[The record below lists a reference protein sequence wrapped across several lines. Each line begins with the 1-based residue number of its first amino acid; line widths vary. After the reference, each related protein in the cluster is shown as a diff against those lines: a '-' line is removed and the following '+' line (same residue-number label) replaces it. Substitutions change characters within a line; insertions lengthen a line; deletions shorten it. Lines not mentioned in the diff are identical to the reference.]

1 MAEINAYHGVDLN
14 VEVDFACEVATPI
27 VRCKQGDINRI
38 INIYPR
44 ENGEK
49 LITVTN
55 TGEVIINPYNDK
67 GQKKGEVYFR
77 VQRPDGALY
86 EVDTTSTHWDGFFE
100 DDIEGTDRKVLNYV
114 SFELSEDMLA
124 VAGRAVCDV
133 VFELG
138 GYVHTVSVATFY
150 VDIEAKP
157 TATSSGGL
165 SPTSPINIEEVAEES
180 WGTFSPD
187 LRTLYIVTGEN
198 SVKMYF
204 GSTEVG
210 GGRRS
215 AVLQTANITNK
226 AQSIVREVT
235 Q

>member
-14 VEVDFACEVATPI
+14 VEADFACEVATPI

-49 LITVTN
+49 LITVTE
-55 TGEVIINPYNDK
+55 TGEVIINPNECQ
-67 GQKKGEVYFR
+67 GQKIGEVYFR
-77 VQRPDGALY
+77 FQRPDGALY
-86 EVDTTSTHWDGFFE
+86 TTSSWSEFIE
-100 DDIEGTDRKVLNYV
+100 DDIEGTEGKVLDYI
-114 SFELSEDMLA
+114 SFSLSEDMLA

-133 VFELG
+133 AFELG
-138 GYVHTVSVATFY
+138 AYVHTVSVATFY

-165 SPTSPINIEEVAEES
+165 SPSSPINIEEVAEES
-180 WGTFSPD
+180 WGTFTPSSH
-187 LRTLYIVTGEN
+187 TLYIVTGEN

-210 GGRRS
+210 GNGYNETQVDTVTD
-215 AVLQTANITNK
+215 AVE
-226 AQSIVREVT
+226 EVT